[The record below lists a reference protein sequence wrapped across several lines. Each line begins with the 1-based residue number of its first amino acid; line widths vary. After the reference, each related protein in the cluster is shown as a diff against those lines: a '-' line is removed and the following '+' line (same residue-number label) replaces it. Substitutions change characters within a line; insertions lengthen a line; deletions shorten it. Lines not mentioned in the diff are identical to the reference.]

1 MLRPWQIH
9 FRIDEREE
17 KTVFLKL
24 TNLISQEILSGRLVQ
39 GTMLPGSRILSKE
52 LGINRKTVQ
61 AVYEE
66 LEAQGW
72 LVTRP
77 RKGTFVADVL
87 PEKKP
92 QIEPRADRKVSDKP
106 IIQQVAQRPHNDGVP
121 DPRLIPYEL
130 FSRAYRHALIK
141 ITQNQYMGYGDPRG
155 MAELRQALKQM
166 LSMERFMNV
175 AEDEICV
182 VRGSQMGIFLAS
194 RALPNRQGVIV
205 VEELYYPSAFKAFQS
220 NGFQVVSV
228 KLDEQ
233 GIVIEDLERILKEHS
248 VAAIYTTPHHQYPT
262 TVTMTMSRRLQ
273 LLELSKKW
281 GFYII
286 EDDYDHEFHYDSR
299 PMPPLASLPHSE
311 LVIHV
316 GSLSKV
322 FAPGIRLGY
331 IVAAPTIIQTITEDI
346 LLID

>member
-155 MAELRQALKQM
+155 MAELRQALK
-166 LSMERFMNV
+166 
-175 AEDEICV
+175 
-182 VRGSQMGIFLAS
+182 
-194 RALPNRQGVIV
+194 
-205 VEELYYPSAFKAFQS
+205 
-220 NGFQVVSV
+220 
-228 KLDEQ
+228 
-233 GIVIEDLERILKEHS
+233 
-248 VAAIYTTPHHQYPT
+248 
-262 TVTMTMSRRLQ
+262 
-273 LLELSKKW
+273 
-281 GFYII
+281 
-286 EDDYDHEFHYDSR
+286 
-299 PMPPLASLPHSE
+299 
-311 LVIHV
+311 
-316 GSLSKV
+316 
-322 FAPGIRLGY
+322 
-331 IVAAPTIIQTITEDI
+331 
-346 LLID
+346 